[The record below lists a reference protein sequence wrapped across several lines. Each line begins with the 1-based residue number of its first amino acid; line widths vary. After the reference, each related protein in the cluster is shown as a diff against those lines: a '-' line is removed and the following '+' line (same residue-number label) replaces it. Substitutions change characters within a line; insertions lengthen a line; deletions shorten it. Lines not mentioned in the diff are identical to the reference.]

1 MDRIEYILTAEDL
14 VQFNLYYSS
23 ISPNHARQRKRHRI
37 LVPVVYMILALLL
50 LWGSSYVAATLFTLF
65 AAVWFALSPRWLR
78 KRYRKYYE
86 RHIAETAGDELPRST
101 VLDLL
106 PDGIFSSSHMGETKF
121 RYDAVDR
128 VVENNGYTYVFIGKG
143 MALVL
148 PHDRIAKDTI
158 GAFVDEI
165 MRKKKTGESAPRV

>member
-1 MDRIEYILTAEDL
+1 MNRIEYTLTAEDL
-14 VQFNLYYSS
+14 LQFNLYYSS

-50 LWGSSYVAATLFTLF
+50 LREGSHIAATLFTLF

-78 KRYRKYYE
+78 KRYCKHYE
-86 RHIAETAGDELPRST
+86 RHIAETAGDVLPRST
-101 VLDLL
+101 VLELL
-106 PDGIFSSSHMGETKF
+106 PDGIFSSSHIGETKF

-148 PHDRIAKDTI
+148 PHDRISKDTI
-158 GAFVDEI
+158 AAFVDEI
-165 MRKKKTGESAPRV
+165 QRKKQTGEHASAP